1 MKKIAYLLLAAL
13 LLGCS
18 QKTTAPAEQEPPI
31 TSLDVESLYQHL
43 DMDMDIT
50 GLSVS
55 DLHILS
61 NVFLAQ
67 KGYPFEDSY
76 LRGIYGST
84 TWYDSLMWEFDA
96 VMEAAIE
103 DLPEENWDPN
113 KTYRENYYGCIAPQL
128 LELTDEQQAFVN
140 RVKEREAELLKL
152 NFKPEG
158 DGIVNIQNII
168 NPGLI
173 KETDQQ
179 LWNYLGANGFAIVP
193 AKHQQL
199 FHVYEQN
206 DYHEFPAFVTT
217 DLFLQLYHLY
227 FDCMLRELEAQKF
240 DSIVKQLCE
249 KGYQHFDPLYQDEDA
264 RWLSDYFAIAR
275 FLTGKAVGLTNHLA
289 TVEIDQ
295 VMAYQ
300 DSRSEFL
307 GYDNANF
314 PYSLFKPRGHY
325 TRGNLQSYFRTMM
338 WLQTVP
344 FRTDD
349 PRQMKRAVMLA
360 DWLNKDTQAQK
371 LYETIAEPLTYLM
384 GQPDNVSIPQVMQ
397 IVKKTGLDIEELVN
411 NQKQMQAIR
420 QQVEQLAKKQ
430 TRIKPKFNYSGEYKI
445 NLMPQRYQPDAEV
458 LQEMVD
464 YESKTT
470 KRGVPTGL
478 DVFAAMGVSSAE
490 KILVNE
496 IGEPDRWNK
505 YTPTLKRMKERM
517 KSIQWDAN
525 GATQWMSAL
534 KTISE
539 KPQNAPYFMMTGEW
553 DKKSLN
559 AMLASW
565 TELKHDAILYA
576 KQPMGAECGGAGPP
590 DPIVKG
596 YVEPNILFWQKAIDL
611 LKKNKAL
618 LERYGLL
625 TPKISDSNER
635 LIETAEFFLTVSKK
649 ELKGEI
655 LSEEEY
661 DQLEYIGAKF
671 ENMSLELIS
680 TGEENLYEWN
690 AVQGTDRRVALVAD
704 VYTANADNNPK
715 KSILFEGVG
724 DADEIYVIVEIG
736 GYLYLTRGAVFSY
749 REFQRPTSEQ
759 RLNDE
764 EWQQYIDSHPRY
776 GVPEWMQPIIVPMD
790 QAPVDNESVFYSSGC

>member
-1 MKKIAYLLLAAL
+1 MKKLACLLLTAL
-13 LLGCS
+13 LVGCS
-18 QKTTAPAEQEPPI
+18 QKITAPAEQEPPL
-31 TSLDVESLYQHL
+31 TTLDVESLYQHL

-50 GLSVS
+50 GLSLS

-84 TWYDSLMWEFDA
+84 TWYDSLMWKFDE
-96 VMEAAIE
+96 MIE
-103 DLPEENWDPN
+103 EMHEDEYHHDPN
-113 KTYRENYYGCIAPQL
+113 KTYRENYYSNVDPEFL
-128 LELTDEQQAFVN
+128 KLTDEQQAFVN

-158 DGIVNIQNII
+158 EGRVNIQNII
-168 NPGLI
+168 NPGLV
-173 KETDQQ
+173 KETDPI
-179 LWNYLGANGFAIVP
+179 LWNYLGTNGFAIVP

-217 DLFLQLYHLY
+217 DLYLQLYHLY
-227 FDCMLRELEAQKF
+227 FDCMLRELEEYRLMPLLSEFCEEGLKKF
-240 DSIVKQLCE
+240 TNRPK
-249 KGYQHFDPLYQDEDA
+249 DESVYNTTDA
-264 RWLSDYFAIAR
+264 TRWLNTYFMVASALLQDKRPTTNTDAIQEYEKVMKSENAYSEYLDYMDVPF
-275 FLTGKAVGLTNHLA
+275 
-289 TVEIDQ
+289 E
-295 VMAYQ
+295 
-300 DSRSEFL
+300 
-307 GYDNANF
+307 
-314 PYSLFKPRGHY
+314 YSLFRPRGHY
-325 TRGNLQSYFRTMM
+325 TRNDTLKRYFRTMM

-344 FRTDD
+344 FKTNVPFDMLKAKILAVEIFNN
-349 PRQMKRAVMLA
+349 PKLETLYKRL
-360 DWLNKDTQAQK
+360 T
-371 LYETIAEPLTYLM
+371 EPMNYLM
-384 GQPDNVSIPQVMQ
+384 GEPDDVSIEQVNK
-397 IVKKTGLDIEELVN
+397 ILCDIATCEIDPNELG
-411 NQKQMQAIR
+411 KRIDEIA
-420 QQVEQLAKKQ
+420 EKQ
-430 TRIKPKFNYSGEYKI
+430 TRIRPKFQRTGRNKVR
-445 NLMPQRYQPDAEV
+445 LMPQRYQPDAEV

-464 YESKTT
+464 YKSNPT

-490 KILVNE
+490 KILVDE
-496 IGEPDRWNK
+496 MGEHDRWNK
-505 YTPTLKRMKERM
+505 YAPTLKRMKECM
-517 KSIQWDAN
+517 KNIKWEAN
-525 GATQWMSAL
+525 AATQWMSAL

-539 KPQNAPYFMMTGEW
+539 KPQNAPYFMLTSEW

-576 KQPMGAECGGAGPP
+576 KQPMGAECGGGGPP

-596 YVEPNILFWQKAIDL
+596 YVEPNVQFWQKAIDL
-611 LKKNKAL
+611 LKNNKAL

-625 TPKISDSNER
+625 TQKISDSNER
-635 LIETAEFFLTVSKK
+635 LIETAEFFLAASKK
-649 ELKGEI
+649 ELKGQA

-671 ENMSLELIS
+671 ENMSLELIR
-680 TGEENLYEWN
+680 TGEESLYEWN
-690 AVQGTDRRVALVAD
+690 AVQGPDRRVALVAD

-715 KSILFEGVG
+715 KSILFEGIG
-724 DADEIYVIVEIG
+724 DADEIYVIVEID

-749 REFQRPTSEQ
+749 REFQRPTNQQ

-764 EWQQYIDSHPRY
+764 EWQKHIDSHPRS
-776 GVPEWMQPIIVPMD
+776 GVPEWMEPIIVPLD
-790 QAPVDNESVFYSSGC
+790 KAPVDNEGVFYSSGC